1 MNKRCKLSKTGSDA
15 EKICIPILRLNV
27 SAIFFLLSPAIV
39 NYFLP
44 DVSKCTWDYLIA
56 VCDGTRKKHIL
67 RDNLCGKRVPGY
79 QELKIKNCFHDITG

>member
-1 MNKRCKLSKTGSDA
+1 MISFSSD
-15 EKICIPILRLNV
+15 LQRL
-27 SAIFFLLSPAIV
+27 AIV

-56 VCDGTRKKHIL
+56 VCDGTRKKHIT

-79 QELKIKNCFHDITG
+79 QELKIKNCFHDITGQVPEILDYLPDVGKRGELPP